1 MLLYIF
7 SIDLSSA
14 DLLEYQEVGKLLNE
28 AQKPCCQ
35 GPYLYNLAKSDVL
48 DFDGSGEKVIE
59 RFDVRSG
66 TEPFIL
72 DKEILNMCFF

>member
-1 MLLYIF
+1 MLVYIF

-66 TEPFIL
+66 IQLLMF
-72 DKEILNMCFF
+72 DKNKLTCVLF